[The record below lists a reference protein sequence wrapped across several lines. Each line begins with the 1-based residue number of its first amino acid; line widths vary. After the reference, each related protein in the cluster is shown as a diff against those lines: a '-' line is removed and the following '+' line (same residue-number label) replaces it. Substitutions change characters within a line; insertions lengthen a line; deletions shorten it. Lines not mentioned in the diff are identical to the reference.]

1 MAQNS
6 SIYTAFRGSP
16 TCVGAGGRGDP
27 DRDPGLLDYFQRYK
41 SEMRLS
47 DTSVVIFQI
56 APDGRSPD
64 VRARAITKWGEVF
77 QALKLEADW
86 QRL

>member
-16 TCVGAGGRGDP
+16 TCAGTSRGDP
-27 DRDPGLLDYFQRYK
+27 DRDTGLLDYFQRYQG
-41 SEMRLS
+41 EMRLS
-47 DTSVVIFQI
+47 DTSVTIFQI
-56 APDGRSPD
+56 APDGRAPD
-64 VRARAITKWGEVF
+64 VRGRAITKWDEVF
-77 QALKLEADW
+77 QLLKLKPDW